1 MEGCLHKLFHPYPM
15 LLASLPPETMSGDGN
30 FRHPRDPGAKL
41 FASRIRVIVIRL
53 EADRLQLELR
63 LM

>member
-1 MEGCLHKLFHPYPM
+1 
-15 LLASLPPETMSGDGN
+15 MSGDGN
-30 FRHPRDPGAKL
+30 FHLPRDTHAKL
-41 FASRIRVIVIRL
+41 LASQIRVIVIRL